1 MENMVAT
8 HNNICFVLE
17 EIIKLEKTKMN
28 RIFILLINCKNIT
41 LGIALIKKSV
51 TIIVSWLALVYAEC

>member
-51 TIIVSWLALVYAEC
+51 TIIVS